1 MHDFFLP
8 LAAACYLLATLQL
21 YRELT
26 AGSSNPRGAIALTLL
41 GAVCHVLA
49 QATHWLGPDPS
60 ASYLNVLSLCALT
73 VVLLLL
79 TSLLTPNRLFEA
91 GLIALPMAT
100 LVLLG
105 EWLLPAPA
113 QLINTPDARISLHVI
128 SSVMAFGLLSIAGVY
143 ALFVALMDHFLRRHQ
158 LNPLMRALPA
168 LNVLESLLFGLI
180 KAGFVL
186 LTLSLA
192 SGLLFIDNLM
202 AQHLAHKTLL
212 SVLAWL
218 VFGTLLWGRR
228 YRGWRG
234 RTAVR
239 LTIGGILL
247 LALSYFGSKWVLEVV
262 LARSWS

>member
-1 MHDFFLP
+1 M
-8 LAAACYLLATLQL
+8 AA
-21 YRELT
+21 
-26 AGSSNPRGAIALTLL
+26 
-41 GAVCHVLA
+41 
-49 QATHWLGPDPS
+49 
-60 ASYLNVLSLCALT
+60 
-73 VVLLLL
+73 
-79 TSLLTPNRLFEA
+79 
-91 GLIALPMAT
+91 

-212 SVLAWL
+212 
-218 VFGTLLWGRR
+218 
-228 YRGWRG
+228 
-234 RTAVR
+234 
-239 LTIGGILL
+239 
-247 LALSYFGSKWVLEVV
+247 
-262 LARSWS
+262 